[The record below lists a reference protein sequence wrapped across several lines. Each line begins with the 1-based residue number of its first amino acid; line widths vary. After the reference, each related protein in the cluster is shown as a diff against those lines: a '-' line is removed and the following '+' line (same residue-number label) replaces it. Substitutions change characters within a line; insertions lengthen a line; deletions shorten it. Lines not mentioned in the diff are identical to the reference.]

1 MRRGSY
7 IAALNRGKYVVE
19 NYQRTPAMP
28 DALVIVT
35 KAYKILELDDLAE
48 DTLRVLE
55 TNYPNYAGIAAIK
68 EIVVE

>member
-7 IAALNRGKYVVE
+7 IAALNRGKYVIE

-28 DALVIVT
+28 DALLIVA
-35 KAYKILELDDLAE
+35 KAYKVIELDDLAE

-55 TNYPNYAGIAAIK
+55 TNYPNYAGTS
-68 EIVVE
+68 EVRETSVE